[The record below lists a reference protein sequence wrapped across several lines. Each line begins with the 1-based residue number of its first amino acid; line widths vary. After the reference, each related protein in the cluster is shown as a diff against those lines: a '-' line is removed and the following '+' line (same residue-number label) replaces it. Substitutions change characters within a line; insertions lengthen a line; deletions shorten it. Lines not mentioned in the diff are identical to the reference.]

1 MIFNNTIFKNLE
13 KIQFF
18 IKKQNIDNILYI
30 RYWKICILEIIIY
43 IH

>member
-1 MIFNNTIFKNLE
+1 MIFNNTILKNLE

-30 RYWKICILEIIIY
+30 RY
-43 IH
+43 